1 MDAIQDA
8 ENATKGMRSSID
20 LLVAEAEAS
29 RGEAV
34 GSVRKPSSGRKI
46 PLDQLAYWGVFL
58 FAATSMTYMLVTLIH
73 LSTEEET
80 RFLPAATVSED

>member
-1 MDAIQDA
+1 MDQFQDV

-29 RGEAV
+29 RSEAV
-34 GSVRKPSSGRKI
+34 RSIHKSSSGRKI
-46 PLDQLAYWGVFL
+46 PLAQLVYWGVFL
-58 FAATSMTYMLVTLIH
+58 FAATSMTYMLVVLIH

-80 RFLPAATVSED
+80 RFLSTATDLVE